1 MNPRIQ
7 KISGDIEKLRRKI
20 TDGQA
25 RLRELERQKLELENA
40 DIIAAVR
47 SIDVPPEE
55 LSALI
60 AKLQNQSA
68 AHFEQ
73 EQEEQIFE
81 DEN

>member
-7 KISGDIEKLRRKI
+7 KISSDIEKLRLKI

-40 DIIAAVR
+40 DIVAAVR

-60 AKLQNQSA
+60 AKLQNHSTS
-68 AHFEQ
+68 HFEQ
-73 EQEEQIFE
+73 EAQIFE
-81 DEN
+81 DED